1 MSVAAP
7 DLPGRAQRLADDV
20 LFPRALATDRAALLD
35 ADLLD
40 AVADAGLYA
49 MSAPGEFG
57 GAGADPAEL
66 GAVTEAFAS
75 GCLTTTFVWAQHQ
88 STAVAACDPTSAVH
102 PTWGR
107 LLASGRAKAGIA
119 FAHLRRPGP
128 PAVTATPV
136 SDGMGWL
143 LDGRAPWVTGWGRV
157 DVVNVAARYDDTI
170 VWALI
175 DAVANESV
183 VARPLPLAAVNASG
197 TVELELRRHCVPPER
212 IVKVEPLA
220 EWLARDVMSMRMS
233 GSLSLGL
240 ARRCDTLL
248 PAPVLGPRIA
258 AVRRQLDDAAAVDHP
273 AALSIARAAATALAL
288 DAAAL
293 AMIERGGAAIIR
305 DEHAQRLGRE
315 ALFLLVQAQTPA
327 IRAGQRATFGRGRA

>member
-1 MSVAAP
+1 MSVTVRDLAA
-7 DLPGRAQRLADDV
+7 RAQRLADDV
-20 LFPRALATDRAALLD
+20 LFRRALATDRASLLD

-40 AVADAGLYA
+40 ALADAGLYA
-49 MSAPGEFG
+49 MSAPEEFG

-66 GAVTEAFAS
+66 GAVTEALAS

-88 STAVAACDPTSAVH
+88 STAVAACDPASAVH
-102 PTWGR
+102 ETWGR
-107 LLASGRAKAGIA
+107 PLASGRAKAGIA

-128 PAVTATPV
+128 PAVTAEPAA
-136 SDGMGWL
+136 DGAGWV

-157 DVVNVAARYDDTI
+157 DVVNVAARHGDAI

-175 DAVANESV
+175 DAVADESV

-197 TVELELRRHCVPPER
+197 TVELELHRHRVPPDR

-220 EWLARDVMSMRMS
+220 EWLARDVMEMRMS

-240 ARRCDTLL
+240 ARRCDALL
-248 PAPVLGPRIA
+248 PEPVLGPRIA
-258 AVRRQLDDAAAVDHP
+258 AVRCQLDDAATADHP

-293 AMIERGGAAIIR
+293 AMVERGGAAIIR

-327 IRAGQRATFGRGRA
+327 IRASQRATFGH

>member
-1 MSVAAP
+1 MSVTVRGLAA
-7 DLPGRAQRLADDV
+7 RAQRLADDV
-20 LFPRALATDRAALLD
+20 LFPRALATDRASLLD

-40 AVADAGLYA
+40 ALADAGLYA
-49 MSAPGEFG
+49 MSAPEEFG

-66 GAVTEAFAS
+66 GAVTEALAS

-88 STAVAACDPTSAVH
+88 STAVAACDPASAVH
-102 PTWGR
+102 ETWGR
-107 LLASGRAKAGIA
+107 PLASGRAKAGIA

-128 PAVTATPV
+128 AAVVAVPGR
-136 SDGMGWL
+136 DGGGWL
-143 LDGRAPWVTGWGRV
+143 LDGVAPWVSGWGRV
-157 DVVNVAARYDDTI
+157 DVVNVAARNGDAI

-175 DAVANESV
+175 DAVADESV

-197 TVELELRRHCVPPER
+197 TVELALHRHRVPPER
-212 IVKVEPLA
+212 VVKVEPLA
-220 EWLARDVMSMRMS
+220 DWLARDATSMRMS

-248 PAPVLGPRIA
+248 PRPVLGPRID
-258 AVRRQLDDAAAVDHP
+258 AVRRQLDDAAANDDP
-273 AALSIARAAATALAL
+273 SSRSISLARAAATALAL

-293 AMIERGGAAIIR
+293 AMVERGGAAIIR

-327 IRAGQRATFGRGRA
+327 IRASQRATFGH